1 MHALRALASHHLVA
15 LALELLDWR
24 HAARARLARL
34 PQPQPPSPSTHARTE
49 RALLAAVS
57 ALEAAQQQNAQQG
70 TQQPQPQLGV
80 ADQHSLQLQQQPA
93 RMTAAQRA
101 WAAAID
107 IVVGQALLV
116 ALTNLTSASSSSSS
130 SSSASSTS
138 NTFVGT
144 NATALPLPLALA
156 IEAIGCAWIDAS
168 VGVRVSLH
176 RSNAG
181 SSSSSAA
188 SSTASNAVALAPS
201 SSAASASASAS
212 AAAASLPPRSARR
225 QSERLVFHVWSE
237 LVCLTRAAHSD
248 SLAARWLHRIEDAGA
263 ANASTGA
270 SAAASASASSS
281 QDPSLSSSSSPSSAL
296 AASLALPFSS
306 PASIDVALRRLRA
319 LCFVEL
325 DLRHTDGLRH
335 VVSDAADICQY
346 PKIILRLYHS
356 LPIFFESS
364 IGDKICHDC
373 KKMKTTVLNHFA
385 STNLLWY
392 A

>member
-34 PQPQPPSPSTHARTE
+34 PQQPQPQPPQSTHARTE

-70 TQQPQPQLGV
+70 AQQPQQQFV
-80 ADQHSLQLQQQPA
+80 VTDQHSLQQQPA

-116 ALTNLTSASSSSSS
+116 AFTNLTSAASSAATNA
-130 SSSASSTS
+130 SSSAVSAVTTAS
-138 NTFVGT
+138 NTVISA

-168 VGVRVSLH
+168 VGVRVVLH

-181 SSSSSAA
+181 SSSSSA
-188 SSTASNAVALAPS
+188 SSSASNAVALAPS
-201 SSAASASASAS
+201 SSASASAS
-212 AAAASLPPRSARR
+212 ASLPPRSARR

-248 SLAARWLHRIEDAGA
+248 SLATRWLHRIEDAGA

-270 SAAASASASSS
+270 ASAAASVAASVS
-281 QDPSLSSSSSPSSAL
+281 QDPSLSSSSSSSSSAL
-296 AASLALPFSS
+296 VASLALPLSP

-335 VVSDAADICQY
+335 VASDAVSRGHQAWRNISNQY
-346 PKIILRLYHS
+346 ASLTHS
-356 LPIFFESS
+356 AKLFLS
-364 IGDKICHDC
+364 
-373 KKMKTTVLNHFA
+373 
-385 STNLLWY
+385 
-392 A
+392 